1 MQSLKAFLYV
11 EQYMLNGRFS
21 NPSTRTTSPMKCMT
35 YPILLS
41 QSIIA
46 SHSAVTCVYNLDL
59 SIGRIHNSSFFLWQT
74 EPPAWQ
80 SRGIQQRTHTVV
92 QKDDKLFVRLSSL
105 DKPYASDKYN
115 KGAGAEKW
123 CKLNTVPSAE
133 HQDCHGNQSRNE
145 KDQKILRFF
154 ITANGTQACSS
165 KHILSK
171 MVLSWK
177 VAMDNATNHAPVKLL
192 FTPNYEKYHENATVN
207 VIVWM
212 VADCKI
218 LRFRLSTPELHN
230 IAALIAAVLCTT
242 RVSLKTMVYNCNSHS
257 LSNRFLVPGFL
268 AHFTKEST
276 NLFTWAQRPILRIYS
291 RDQFCFTGAS

>member
-1 MQSLKAFLYV
+1 MQTQHSPISGTSGLFMETSLEMSGAKK
-11 EQYMLNGRFS
+11 S
-21 NPSTRTTSPMKCMT
+21 
-35 YPILLS
+35 
-41 QSIIA
+41 
-46 SHSAVTCVYNLDL
+46 CVFY
-59 SIGRIHNSSFFLWQT
+59 
-74 EPPAWQ
+74 
-80 SRGIQQRTHTVV
+80 
-92 QKDDKLFVRLSSL
+92 
-105 DKPYASDKYN
+105 
-115 KGAGAEKW
+115 
-123 CKLNTVPSAE
+123 
-133 HQDCHGNQSRNE
+133 
-145 KDQKILRFF
+145 

-207 VIVWM
+207 VIVRM

-218 LRFRLSTPELHN
+218 LRFRLSTPDLHN

-257 LSNRFLVPGFL
+257 LSNRFL

-276 NLFTWAQRPILRIYS
+276 NLFT
-291 RDQFCFTGAS
+291 